1 MDDDA
6 AAITKEAAR
15 KKLVNLEK
23 LERERKQRE
32 FIAKCTISDV
42 VVDAANPKALRG
54 SKDTTSLQSINGAC
68 PNVLEVYALRQ
79 FMISNK
85 LGNYRGKSK
94 GKVCD
99 MIVERK
105 KMKIWIK
112 LCMVK
117 TLMTA

>member
-42 VVDAANPKALRG
+42 VVDTQQIQKH
-54 SKDTTSLQSINGAC
+54 
-68 PNVLEVYALRQ
+68 
-79 FMISNK
+79 
-85 LGNYRGKSK
+85 
-94 GKVCD
+94 
-99 MIVERK
+99 
-105 KMKIWIK
+105 
-112 LCMVK
+112 
-117 TLMTA
+117 

>member
-1 MDDDA
+1 ME
-6 AAITKEAAR
+6 AITKEAAR
-15 KKLVNLEK
+15 KKQANLER

-32 FIAKCTISDV
+32 FIAKCTLNDV
-42 VVDAANPKALRG
+42 VVDAANLKPLRG
-54 SKDTTSLQSINGAC
+54 SKETTSLQTISGAC
-68 PNVLEVYALRQ
+68 PNVLGAYALRQ

-117 TLMTA
+117 TLMTV

>member
-6 AAITKEAAR
+6 TTITKEAAR

-23 LERERKQRE
+23 VDRERKQRE
-32 FIAKCTISDV
+32 FIAKCTIGDV
-42 VVDAANPKALRG
+42 VVDAATLKALRG
-54 SKDTTSLQSINGAC
+54 SKETTSLQSINGAC
-68 PNVLEVYALRQ
+68 PNVLGVYALRQ

-94 GKVCD
+94 CKMCN

-105 KMKIWIK
+105 KNIRKCGSNYVW
-112 LCMVK
+112 
-117 TLMTA
+117 